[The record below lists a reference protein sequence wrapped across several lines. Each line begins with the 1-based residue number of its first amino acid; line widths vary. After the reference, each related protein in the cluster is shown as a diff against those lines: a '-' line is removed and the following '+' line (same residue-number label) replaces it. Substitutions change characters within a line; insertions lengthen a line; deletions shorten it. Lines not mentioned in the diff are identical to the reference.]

1 MHNRNGG
8 NNLLNSAQRYLIS
21 RNPINIKYN
30 RPSENLYNFEN
41 QPNNFRKIRS
51 LGLDYDYTKKRNI
64 RLNFDNEQNEYRNN
78 IRSGNLINKNN
89 HNINRNLSRLNNA
102 LEELNKNL
110 NNLIN
115 TIAKKNI
122 NNDPQ
127 LRREYQPMSNRIN
140 YNPLRRELSA
150 LINSGQEIIGG
161 DIINNMNRINNDNDI
176 RISSDNQEI
185 NEEQRRIYNGNH
197 EINNIIKTP
206 YNDNL
211 LLESSRG
218 DSSLGIDRY
227 SENDNNINNYQFN
240 NEISRTNDNYI
251 LENSQE
257 IKSYSDNNNYNNN
270 QSDNDMIRESNN
282 YNIEN
287 SYERGTYSDNNNDDN
302 INSFNR
308 YDVESSQGIER
319 YSEGNNYNNN
329 YNSSL
334 ISQNQE
340 NMNDLNENSE
350 GYPERSGESV
360 EQNQSLNNLINIE
373 DLPVNVL
380 NKVDNLD
387 ENNKNCVI
395 CLEDFVIGDRI
406 ISLPCIHIFHA
417 DCIKNWFI
425 IDKSCPIC
433 KYKFNC

>member
-8 NNLLNSAQRYLIS
+8 NNLLNSTQRYLNS

-30 RPSENLYNFEN
+30 RPYENLYNFEN

-64 RLNFDNEQNEYRNN
+64 RLNFDNEQNDYINN

-176 RISSDNQEI
+176 RNSSDNQEI
-185 NEEQRRIYNGNH
+185 NEEQGRIYNRNH
-197 EINNIIKTP
+197 KKQ
-206 YNDNL
+206 
-211 LLESSRG
+211 SSH
-218 DSSLGIDRY
+218 
-227 SENDNNINNYQFN
+227 
-240 NEISRTNDNYI
+240 
-251 LENSQE
+251 
-257 IKSYSDNNNYNNN
+257 K
-270 QSDNDMIRESNN
+270 
-282 YNIEN
+282 
-287 SYERGTYSDNNNDDN
+287 
-302 INSFNR
+302 
-308 YDVESSQGIER
+308 
-319 YSEGNNYNNN
+319 
-329 YNSSL
+329 
-334 ISQNQE
+334 
-340 NMNDLNENSE
+340 
-350 GYPERSGESV
+350 
-360 EQNQSLNNLINIE
+360 
-373 DLPVNVL
+373 
-380 NKVDNLD
+380 
-387 ENNKNCVI
+387 
-395 CLEDFVIGDRI
+395 
-406 ISLPCIHIFHA
+406 
-417 DCIKNWFI
+417 
-425 IDKSCPIC
+425 
-433 KYKFNC
+433 